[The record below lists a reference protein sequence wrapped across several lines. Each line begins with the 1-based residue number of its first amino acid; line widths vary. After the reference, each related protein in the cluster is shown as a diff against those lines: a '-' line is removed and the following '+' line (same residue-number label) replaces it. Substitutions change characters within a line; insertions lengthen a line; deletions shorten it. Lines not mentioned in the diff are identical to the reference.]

1 MKAIIL
7 SAGQGTRLLPMTAT
21 KPKCL
26 LEIQGKTIIEWQI
39 DELHKC
45 GVDQITVVTGYGAD
59 KVEDLLQ
66 RRYGPQRVQ
75 THYSPDYATT
85 DNLVSC
91 WKVRDK
97 MTDDFILLNG
107 DTLFEAAV
115 VQNLLKSP
123 ASPVTVTV
131 SHKDIY
137 DADDMK
143 VSIEGGRLTKVGKD
157 IPAGNIHG
165 ESIGMILFRDTGPEI
180 FKSYLENA
188 MTDTQSVRR
197 WYLSVIDEIAQEKT
211 VMTCSIKGLAWCEVD
226 YPADLKQAD
235 SVVTTF
241 NGNGTG
247 FKTTGNSQRQE
258 TAAPGADNC

>member
-21 KPKCL
+21 MPKCL
-26 LEIQGKTIIEWQI
+26 LEIQAKTILEWQI

-59 KVEDLLQ
+59 KVDELLQ

-75 THYSPDYATT
+75 THFSPDYATT

-97 MTDDFILLNG
+97 MTDAFILLNG

-115 VQNLLKSP
+115 VKSLLKSP
-123 ASPVTVTV
+123 ASPITVTV
-131 SHKDIY
+131 NHKDIY

-143 VSIEGGRLTKVGKD
+143 VSMEGSRLTRVGKD
-157 IPAGNIHG
+157 IPSGNIHG
-165 ESIGMILFRDTGPEI
+165 ESIGMILFRDTGPMI
-180 FKSYLENA
+180 FKNGLENA
-188 MTDTQSVRR
+188 MADTESVRR

-211 VMTCSIKGLAWCEVD
+211 VLTCSIRGLAWCEID

-235 SVVTTF
+235 RVVATF
-241 NGNGTG
+241 NKNGMGHNTAE
-247 FKTTGNSQRQE
+247 NPQRQKI
-258 TAAPGADNC
+258 AAAQRS

>member
-21 KPKCL
+21 MPKCL
-26 LEIQGKTIIEWQI
+26 LKIQGKTIIEWQI

-91 WKVRDK
+91 WKVREQ

-115 VQNLLKSP
+115 VKSLLKSP

-131 SHKDIY
+131 NHKDIY

-143 VSIEGGRLTKVGKD
+143 VSMEGSRLTKVGKD
-157 IPAGNIHG
+157 IPSGNIHG
-165 ESIGMILFRDTGPEI
+165 ESIGMILFRDTGPAI
-180 FKSYLENA
+180 FKSRLENA
-188 MTDTQSVRR
+188 MADSKSIRR
-197 WYLSVIDEIAQEKT
+197 WYLSVIDEIAQEIT
-211 VMTCSIKGLAWCEVD
+211 VLTCSIKGLAWCEVD
-226 YPADLKQAD
+226 YPADLKQAVR
-235 SVVTTF
+235 VVATF
-241 NGNGTG
+241 NNNGMG
-247 FKTTGNSQRQE
+247 HGVAGHSKKQK
-258 TAAPGADNC
+258 TAAPQRS